1 MPSAMSV
8 ADVCL
13 SLRNLD
19 VPSVGVEVGL
29 GILLELCQGEAGNA
43 CLALSAS
50 AGGKWHDNSHRWDDT
65 TRESIQNRAIAN
77 H

>member
-19 VPSVGVEVGL
+19 VPSVGVEVDL
-29 GILLELCQGEAGNA
+29 GILLELCQGKQAMLAWLCLHQQVESGMTIRTDGMTRQGNPFKT
-43 CLALSAS
+43 
-50 AGGKWHDNSHRWDDT
+50 G
-65 TRESIQNRAIAN
+65 Q
-77 H
+77 